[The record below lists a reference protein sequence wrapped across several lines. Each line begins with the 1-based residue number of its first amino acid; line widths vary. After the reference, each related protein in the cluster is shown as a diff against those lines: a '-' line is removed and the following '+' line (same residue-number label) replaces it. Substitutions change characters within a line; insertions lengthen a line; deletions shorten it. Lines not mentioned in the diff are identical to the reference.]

1 MQKYIIGVDLGG
13 TKILTGLADYS
24 GEIIAEVKL
33 SVGENKGKEPVV
45 AKIKKTV
52 REVVAKA
59 GVDIGQVKG
68 IGLGSP
74 GPLSVEQGI
83 IHHTPNLELDEVAI
97 VEELSDLEPPVFLEN
112 DANAAALGEKY
123 FGAGQ
128 DADDL
133 IYVTV
138 STGIGGGIIV
148 DGEVYH
154 GISDGAGE
162 VGHMTLLPNS
172 KVQCGCGNYGCWEAV
187 ASGTAMGRLGKETV
201 EAGRDTLLADLV
213 SKPDEIDGAVVAK
226 AAEQGDQVAEEII
239 DQIAEYLGIG
249 FANLIN
255 AFNPGKIV
263 VGGGVSNSWGL
274 LADQVE
280 KTIHNR
286 ALDSLVKQAEIV
298 TSELG
303 DRVGLMGAVAVALQ
317 QLKVLESDN

>member
-1 MQKYIIGVDLGG
+1 MQEYVIGVDLGG
-13 TKILTGLADYS
+13 TKVLTGLADYE
-24 GEIIAEVKL
+24 GEILAEVKIP
-33 SVGENKGKEPVV
+33 VGENKGKVPVV
-45 AKIKKTV
+45 AKIEKTV
-52 REVVAKA
+52 HEVVAKA
-59 GVDIGQVKG
+59 GVDIEQVKG

-74 GPLSVEQGI
+74 GPLSVEEGI

-123 FGAGQ
+123 FGAGEN
-128 DADDL
+128 AEDL

-138 STGIGGGIIV
+138 STGIGGGIVV

-187 ASGTAMGRLGKETV
+187 ASGTAMGRLGREAV
-201 EAGRDTLLADLV
+201 EAGRETLLADLV
-213 SKPDEIDGAVVAK
+213 AKPEEVDGAVVAK
-226 AAEQGDQVAEEII
+226 AAQQGDQVAEEII
-239 DQIAEYLGIG
+239 DQIAEYLGVG

-263 VGGGVSNSWGL
+263 VGGGVSNSWRL
-274 LADQVE
+274 LNDKVE
-280 KTIHNR
+280 ATIEER
-286 ALDSLVKQAEIV
+286 ALDSLVEQVEVV

-303 DRVGLMGAVAVALQ
+303 DRVGLVGAVAVALQ
-317 QLKVLESDN
+317 QLNMLESN